1 MFNSYLDEVA
11 AVLTPQCPHATASAW
26 LERALAA
33 ARVAL
38 MSDGRAAG
46 FADSLARLPT
56 IQIAPSALDPAL
68 EAVASAALPAAIETQ
83 LRQALMALCPW
94 RKGPFTLA
102 GVHIDAE
109 WRADWKWTRIRPHL
123 SALSGRRVLDVGC
136 GNGYYTWRMLD
147 AGAQSVLG
155 LDPAVLCLAQFLAT
169 RLYLGSHAN
178 TLLTLPS
185 AVLDTALDWFDTV
198 FSLGVL
204 YHRREPAEHL
214 HELRRALRTGGELVL
229 ETLVIDTAGAE
240 VLVPQGRYAQ
250 MRNVHAI
257 PSCLRVERWLGATG
271 FTDIRLVDRTPT
283 TCAEQR
289 ATDWMT
295 GQSLVDFLDPKDI
308 RRTIEGYP
316 APVRAVFVARG
327 E

>member
-1 MFNSYLDEVA
+1 MFKSYFDEVA
-11 AVLTPQCPHATASAW
+11 AALASQCPHATASAW
-26 LERALAA
+26 LERALEG

-38 MSDGRAAG
+38 RRDGRAAN
-46 FADSLARLPT
+46 LAQQLAQLPV
-56 IQIAPSALDPAL
+56 IEIAHSTLEPTL
-68 EAVASAALPAAIETQ
+68 EAVIISPLPTAIETQ
-83 LRQALMALCPW
+83 LRHALQALGPW

-109 WRADWKWTRIRPHL
+109 WRADWKWARVSPHL
-123 SALSGRRVLDVGC
+123 SGLKGRKILDVGC
-136 GNGYYTWRMLD
+136 GNGYYTWRMLG

-169 RLYLGSHAN
+169 RRYFGPHAN

-185 AVLDTALDWFDTV
+185 SALDTALDWFDTV
-198 FSLGVL
+198 FSMGVL
-204 YHRREPAEHL
+204 YHRREPLSHL
-214 HELRRALRTGGELVL
+214 HELRRALRSGGELVL
-229 ETLVIDTAGAE
+229 ETLVIDAAGTA

-257 PSCLRVERWLGATG
+257 PSCLRVERWLAASG

-289 ATDWMT
+289 TTEWMT
-295 GQSLVDFLDPKDI
+295 GQSLSDFLDPRDTQ
-308 RRTIEGYP
+308 RTLEGHP

-327 E
+327 